1 MRKALLVVILA
12 GASAFAGTV
21 SGSLSFSN
29 TPLLRPEGESEPAV
43 AVAND
48 GTVAVTGLQ
57 WLFNPSFFG
66 THFWTGP
73 FGATPTFQGLLD
85 SGLRQPGKIVFGSG
99 DADFD
104 IGSNNT
110 LHATTLMFFI
120 NPTFR
125 TAQIGVSA
133 VICPNVTSASFTLQ
147 NCTRHFVDRTESD
160 RDWISSD
167 GPHVYISYHDS
178 GSSTLIHVQRSDDD
192 GFTFHRVTDP
202 ITGQGGA
209 TGNSTFNNDQGK
221 LIADSFSHNVYTVW
235 ASGVSGLQK
244 GTTANFNNI
253 YVTVS
258 PDMGKTWTPHLV
270 FSGTINVALNN
281 VFPALAVD
289 PLSGTLYAGWSDA
302 HHVFISKS
310 TDQGN
315 TWTSPLAVNTSPAN
329 TAVFPWIVA
338 RGSTVDYVYY
348 GTNTSSKDDPRAVWN
363 VYMAQSSDS
372 GSHFAQSTVTA
383 RPNHVCVICTN
394 GTGCARGTRNLL
406 DLFQDAIDPLNGL
419 AAIIS
424 T

>member
-125 TAQIGVSA
+125 TAQLGVSA
-133 VICPNVTSASFTLQ
+133 VIRPNVTSPASLLRTVPGISLIGPSQTGIGLLRMARMCISVTTIRGLVRSFT
-147 NCTRHFVDRTESD
+147 
-160 RDWISSD
+160 SSV
-167 GPHVYISYHDS
+167 P
-178 GSSTLIHVQRSDDD
+178 TM
-192 GFTFHRVTDP
+192 
-202 ITGQGGA
+202 
-209 TGNSTFNNDQGK
+209 
-221 LIADSFSHNVYTVW
+221 
-235 ASGVSGLQK
+235 
-244 GTTANFNNI
+244 
-253 YVTVS
+253 TVS
-258 PDMGKTWTPHLV
+258 L
-270 FSGTINVALNN
+270 GTELATRSLAKMESR
-281 VFPALAVD
+281 PA
-289 PLSGTLYAGWSDA
+289 PLSITFKGRL
-302 HHVFISKS
+302 
-310 TDQGN
+310 
-315 TWTSPLAVNTSPAN
+315 
-329 TAVFPWIVA
+329 
-338 RGSTVDYVYY
+338 
-348 GTNTSSKDDPRAVWN
+348 
-363 VYMAQSSDS
+363 
-372 GSHFAQSTVTA
+372 
-383 RPNHVCVICTN
+383 
-394 GTGCARGTRNLL
+394 
-406 DLFQDAIDPLNGL
+406 
-419 AAIIS
+419 
-424 T
+424 

>member
-160 RDWISSD
+160 RDWITSD
-167 GPHVYISYHDS
+167 GPHVYLSYHDS
-178 GSSTLIHVQRSDDD
+178 GNSTLIHVQRSD
-192 GFTFHRVTDP
+192 
-202 ITGQGGA
+202 
-209 TGNSTFNNDQGK
+209 
-221 LIADSFSHNVYTVW
+221 
-235 ASGVSGLQK
+235 
-244 GTTANFNNI
+244 
-253 YVTVS
+253 
-258 PDMGKTWTPHLV
+258 
-270 FSGTINVALNN
+270 N

-289 PLSGTLYAGWSDA
+289 STNSNLYAAFSEG
-302 HHVFISKS
+302 HHIFFSMS
-310 TDQGN
+310 SDQGVH
-315 TWTSPLAVNTSPAN
+315 WSPAVVVN
-329 TAVFPWIVA
+329 VAPATTAIFPWIAAHAGTVNVA
-338 RGSTVDYVYY
+338 YY
-348 GTNTSSKDDPRAVWN
+348 ATTAASKNDASAVWN
-363 VYMAQSSDS
+363 VYLAKTADNGAS
-372 GSHFAQSTVTA
+372 FAQSVVSNA
-383 RPNHVCVICTN
+383 SNHTGVICTN
-394 GTGCARGTRNLL
+394 GTGCVPGTRNLL
-406 DLFQDAIDPLNGL
+406 DLFKVAINPVDGRAAVIYTDDTLTKDTAGNPLPQIVL
-419 AAIIS
+419 AAQQ
-424 T
+424 

>member
-160 RDWISSD
+160 RDWITSD
-167 GPHVYISYHDS
+167 GPHVYLSYHDS
-178 GSSTLIHVQRSDDD
+178 GNSTLIHVQRSDND
-192 GFTFHRVTDP
+192 GFTWHRVGDP
-202 ITGQGGA
+202 IVGQDGITAG
-209 TGNSTFNNDQGK
+209 STFNNIQGP
-221 LIADSFSHNVYTVW
+221 IVADSVTHNVYDIF
-235 ASGVSGLQK
+235 ASGQTGFLK
-244 GTTANFNNI
+244 GRTFT
-253 YVTVS
+253 
-258 PDMGKTWTPHLV
+258 
-270 FSGTINVALNN
+270 
-281 VFPALAVD
+281 
-289 PLSGTLYAGWSDA
+289 
-302 HHVFISKS
+302 
-310 TDQGN
+310 
-315 TWTSPLAVNTSPAN
+315 
-329 TAVFPWIVA
+329 
-338 RGSTVDYVYY
+338 
-348 GTNTSSKDDPRAVWN
+348 
-363 VYMAQSSDS
+363 
-372 GSHFAQSTVTA
+372 
-383 RPNHVCVICTN
+383 PNHVFVSRSTDAGKHWTAVSCFSSHPLRSSTMFSLHSQWIRRTATYMRFFPRDITFSSRCRAIRACT
-394 GTGCARGTRNLL
+394 GRRL
-406 DLFQDAIDPLNGL
+406 
-419 AAIIS
+419 
-424 T
+424 

>member
-147 NCTRHFVDRTESD
+147 NCKARAARPGRGICS
-160 RDWISSD
+160 ISS
-167 GPHVYISYHDS
+167 
-178 GSSTLIHVQRSDDD
+178 
-192 GFTFHRVTDP
+192 
-202 ITGQGGA
+202 
-209 TGNSTFNNDQGK
+209 K
-221 LIADSFSHNVYTVW
+221 L
-235 ASGVSGLQK
+235 
-244 GTTANFNNI
+244 
-253 YVTVS
+253 
-258 PDMGKTWTPHLV
+258 
-270 FSGTINVALNN
+270 
-281 VFPALAVD
+281 
-289 PLSGTLYAGWSDA
+289 
-302 HHVFISKS
+302 
-310 TDQGN
+310 
-315 TWTSPLAVNTSPAN
+315 
-329 TAVFPWIVA
+329 
-338 RGSTVDYVYY
+338 
-348 GTNTSSKDDPRAVWN
+348 
-363 VYMAQSSDS
+363 
-372 GSHFAQSTVTA
+372 QST
-383 RPNHVCVICTN
+383 R
-394 GTGCARGTRNLL
+394 
-406 DLFQDAIDPLNGL
+406 
-419 AAIIS
+419 
-424 T
+424 

>member
-73 FGATPTFQGLLD
+73 FGSTPTFQGLLD

-133 VICPNVTSASFTLQ
+133 VICPNVTSANFTLQ
-147 NCTRHFVDRTESD
+147 NCTRHFVDRTQSD
-160 RDWISSD
+160 RDWITSD
-167 GPHVYISYHDS
+167 GPHVYLSYHDS
-178 GSSTLIHVQRSDDD
+178 GFSSLIHVQRSDND
-192 GFTFHRVTDP
+192 GFTWHRVGDP
-202 ITGQGGA
+202 IVGQDGITAG
-209 TGNSTFNNDQGK
+209 STFNNIQGP
-221 LIADSFSHNVYTVW
+221 IV
-235 ASGVSGLQK
+235 
-244 GTTANFNNI
+244 
-253 YVTVS
+253 
-258 PDMGKTWTPHLV
+258 PTP
-270 FSGTINVALNN
+270 
-281 VFPALAVD
+281 
-289 PLSGTLYAGWSDA
+289 
-302 HHVFISKS
+302 
-310 TDQGN
+310 
-315 TWTSPLAVNTSPAN
+315 
-329 TAVFPWIVA
+329 
-338 RGSTVDYVYY
+338 
-348 GTNTSSKDDPRAVWN
+348 
-363 VYMAQSSDS
+363 
-372 GSHFAQSTVTA
+372 
-383 RPNHVCVICTN
+383 
-394 GTGCARGTRNLL
+394 
-406 DLFQDAIDPLNGL
+406 
-419 AAIIS
+419 
-424 T
+424 